1 MDVHEHNTQQ
11 LCLATAQLLHGM
23 EQGSQEQS
31 WAAEEALHCA
41 LPLCQLWV
49 FAGLLV
55 GILVLLVRFCLCLGK
70 SRGKP
75 ESKKSES
82 SSSKEEKDSEAEE
95 DSDSDEKC
103 KLFGPGATSSRH
115 HTRLPSA
122 K

>member
-1 MDVHEHNTQQ
+1 MDVHEHSMQQ
-11 LCLATAQLLHGM
+11 LCLAMAQLLHCM